1 MKRTMMIVVNAW
13 RLCFFCIVGGICGCG
28 NSEVE
33 SKIYERYHGEIPC
46 WSCKMIKIGPD
57 YPDYVKTAM
66 LQAGVKAEDVYP
78 KYVNVR
84 HPISGVS
91 SRKSDM
97 DDIWIVTVKAK
108 CPTVG
113 KDIERI
119 EEYSYRHGKIS
130 LVKKVS
136 PWW

>member
-1 MKRTMMIVVNAW
+1 MQRTKKIVINAW
-13 RLCFFCIVGGICGCG
+13 RFFFFCFVVVILGCG
-28 NSEVE
+28 NSELE
-33 SKIYERYHGEIPC
+33 SKIYERYQGEIPC
-46 WSCKMIKIGPD
+46 WSCKLINIGPD

-84 HPISGVS
+84 HPISEVS
-91 SRKSDM
+91 SRKSKM
-97 DDIWIVTVKAK
+97 DDIWIITVKAK
-108 CPTVG
+108 CPTAG
-113 KDIERI
+113 ITERI